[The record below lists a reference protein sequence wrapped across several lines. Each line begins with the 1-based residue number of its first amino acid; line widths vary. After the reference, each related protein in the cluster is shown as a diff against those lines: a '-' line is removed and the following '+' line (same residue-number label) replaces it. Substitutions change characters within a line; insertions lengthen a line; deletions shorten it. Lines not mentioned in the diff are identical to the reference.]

1 MLFDKNGLYMF
12 DDNQGYDFAIDF
24 INGMP
29 ASGNNENYNFKKP
42 NNNLKLYNLEDA
54 LKYGNAFPN
63 LYDAYKNYK
72 PSALKASNAR
82 ERALLEIQMLEFS
95 LTDLNLYLDL
105 NPTDVYAY
113 QVFKDYAKEC
123 KNKKEVYTRTYG
135 PLTITDITDDYEW
148 SRGVWPWE
156 EGAM

>member
-54 LKYGNAFPN
+54 LKYGNAFPS

-123 KNKKEVYTRTYG
+123 KNKKEAYTRTYG
-135 PLTITDITDDYEW
+135 PLTIADITDDYEW
-148 SRGVWPWE
+148 SKGVWPWE

>member
-1 MLFDKNGLYMF
+1 MLFDKNGLYMI
-12 DDNQGYDFAIDF
+12 DDSQSYDFAIDF

-29 ASGNNENYNFKKP
+29 QAGNNDNYNFKKP
-42 NNNLKLYNLEDA
+42 VKNLKLYDLEDA

-63 LYDAYKNYK
+63 LYKPYKNYK
-72 PSALKASNAR
+72 PSSLKANNSR

-105 NPTDVYAY
+105 NPKDSNAY

-123 KNKKEVYTRTYG
+123 KKKKEEYTRNFG
-135 PLTITDITDDYEW
+135 PLTLSDITDDYEW
-148 SRGVWPWE
+148 SKGVWPWE
-156 EGAM
+156 EGVN